1 MEFKWEKLTSPEFEE
16 AIEKSKG
23 LCILPLGCLE
33 KHGEHQ
39 TVGCDAF
46 IGDILTKAAAELEY
60 AVVFPT
66 GYWVGDLFGV
76 RSAAKPETVR
86 GGIAIKPETLLTVL
100 TELCEEIARNGFRKI
115 LIVNVHG
122 GNVGFLDFFVRAM
135 CYEKRNFATMWVRAT
150 TRCSDPKVLY
160 PDILSRPEAYPMMTD
175 EDMAVL
181 KKFAETGTGG
191 GHADLCEV
199 AMCMSEMP
207 ETVRPDMFESCS
219 GISTGKADYLT
230 KMGVNHGKVFGV
242 NFPNAFH
249 GYASTGCTANIG
261 KAMVKAEAERLAKIF
276 KTLKEDEFCVDMVK
290 GTYLDEDK

>member
-1 MEFKWEKLTSPEFEE
+1 M
-16 AIEKSKG
+16 
-23 LCILPLGCLE
+23 
-33 KHGEHQ
+33 
-39 TVGCDAF
+39 
-46 IGDILTKAAAELEY
+46 
-60 AVVFPT
+60 
-66 GYWVGDLFGV
+66 GV
-76 RSAAKPETVR
+76 RSAARPEKVR
-86 GGIAIKPETLLTVL
+86 GGIAIKPETLLTIM

-122 GNVGFLDFFVRAM
+122 GNIGFLDFFVRGM
-135 CYEKRNFATMWVRAT
+135 CYEKRDFATMWVKAT
-150 TRCSDPKVLY
+150 TKCSDPKTLY
-160 PDILSRPEAYPMMTD
+160 PDILARPDFYPMMTE

-181 KKFAETGTGG
+181 KKFYETGTGG

-276 KTLKEDEFCVDMVK
+276 KTLKEDEFCVDMVT
-290 GTYLDEDK
+290 GAYLDEDK